1 LAFQLNQKQ
10 IPETYALKGGTQG
23 WKSAGYPME
32 GTGAGPAVPIFKN
45 GEPVE
50 PAGSSNAPAPPN
62 Y

>member
-1 LAFQLNQKQ
+1 MNQKG

-32 GTGAGPAVPIFKN
+32 GSSAVPAGN
-45 GEPVE
+45 DALPNPPVI
-50 PAGSSNAPAPPN
+50 SSNNAAPQN

>member
-1 LAFQLNQKQ
+1 MNQKN

-32 GTGAGPAVPIFKN
+32 GTGSNPVPAGKDAVPN
-45 GEPVE
+45 PPVV
-50 PAGSSNAPAPPN
+50 SSNNPAPQN